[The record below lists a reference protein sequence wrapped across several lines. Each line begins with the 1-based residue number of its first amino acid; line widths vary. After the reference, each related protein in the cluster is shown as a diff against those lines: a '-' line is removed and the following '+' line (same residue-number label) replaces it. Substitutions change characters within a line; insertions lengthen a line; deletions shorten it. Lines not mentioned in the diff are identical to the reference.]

1 MENVTSKV
9 ENVTSKVENVTSKV
23 ENVTSKV
30 ENVTP
35 IRGECYAHSRRMLR
49 PFEENVTPI

>member
-23 ENVTSKV
+23 V
-30 ENVTP
+30 NVTP
-35 IRGECYAHSRRMLR
+35 IRGECYALSRRMLR
-49 PFEENVTPI
+49 LPLKRSVSWRAFP